1 MINKLKISKH
11 NFNWA
16 DTKIKPSNTNQ
27 KKVLFKDKKVPKI
40 LIITTYPP
48 RECGIATYSQD
59 LIKSLNNKFKKSF
72 DIKICALE
80 NGNHTYGNEVNY
92 VLETGCKD
100 SYKKLR
106 KEINKDK
113 SIAIVILQHEF
124 GLFRGNEKDL
134 LQLLKKIKKSILIAF
149 HTVLP
154 EPKEEIQNY
163 VQKMA
168 QYSTGVIVMT
178 QTSKTILEDHYLI
191 ANEKIT
197 VIPHGTHLVEHLDKE
212 ILKNK

>member
-1 MINKLKISKH
+1 MQLPMINKIKISKP
-11 NFNWA
+11 NLNWV
-16 DTKIKPSNTNQ
+16 DTQIRPNSPNS
-27 KKVLFKDKKVPKI
+27 KKVLIKDKKAPKI

-80 NGNHTYGNEVNY
+80 NGNHTYGNEVDY
-92 VLETGCKD
+92 VLETEVKE
-100 SYKKLR
+100 SYEELVN
-106 KEINKDK
+106 EINKDK
-113 SIAIVILQHEF
+113 SIAIVLLQHEF
-124 GLFRGNEKDL
+124 GLFRDNEKNL
-134 LQLLKKIKKSILIAF
+134 LRLLKKVKKSILLAF

-154 EPKEEIQNY
+154 ETNEQIQNY

-168 QYSTGVIVMT
+168 KYSTGIIVMT
-178 QTSKTILEDHYLI
+178 QTSKTILEEHYLI

-197 VIPHGTHLVEHLDKE
+197 VIPHGTHLVEH
-212 ILKNK
+212 